1 MYRQRTCANE
11 SGMSTGRIV
20 SVVNN
25 PHPGW
30 DVILGRQEVVLGTG
44 RLVDDTNEGVN
55 VRGAFDGV
63 RIGYDKPK
71 RRIDLIA
78 GKAVETNPGAWDDVP
93 DPTITLWGVYASNV
107 RWSSR
112 FMSDV
117 YFLDYDAKLA
127 TYQNESAREERRI
140 IGARFFDRLPN
151 EPPRA
156 GFDYNLE
163 SGFQWGSF
171 GNRSIRAWAGGVPFP
186 RGAYFGPKFGLI
198 GWQTYWTCSLRL
210 SSIPFRT

>member
-1 MYRQRTCANE
+1 
-11 SGMSTGRIV
+11 MSTGRIV

-78 GKAVETNPGAWDDVP
+78 GKTVETNPGAWDDVP

-127 TYQNESAREERRI
+127 TYQNESAREERR
-140 IGARFFDRLPN
+140 
-151 EPPRA
+151 
-156 GFDYNLE
+156 
-163 SGFQWGSF
+163 
-171 GNRSIRAWAGGVPFP
+171 
-186 RGAYFGPKFGLI
+186 
-198 GWQTYWTCSLRL
+198 
-210 SSIPFRT
+210 